1 LSSTRKGREI
11 EAVRPGEPLGRGYS
25 VLQGYLDDSAA
36 TASAIDARGFLHTSD
51 LAAMDER
58 G

>member
-1 LSSTRKGREI
+1 M
-11 EAVRPGEPLGRGYS
+11 RPGEPLGRGYS